1 MTDVGDVIAT
11 AAATMMPMGNASAAV
26 VRASA
31 IAAAAIESADEPSD
45 WSRVELF
52 VIAALQL
59 VLVLVA
65 YRLDKAPHPSLI
77 SESAWAMFFGV
88 IVSAAT
94 GVLFASVVVDVGAN
108 IVSFWLTCSQF
119 GAIIRFISP
128 IVNVYGLCMMH
139 W

>member
-1 MTDVGDVIAT
+1 METDDVGSAIASAVAT
-11 AAATMMPMGNASAAV
+11 AAATLLPGNASTAAA
-26 VRASA
+26 RANA
-31 IAAAAIESADEPSD
+31 IAAAAIESADEHSD

-88 IVSAAT
+88 IVRHAPWLVCSCRLSLACTHAA
-94 GVLFASVVVDVGAN
+94 
-108 IVSFWLTCSQF
+108 ICSCVCCSL
-119 GAIIRFISP
+119 A
-128 IVNVYGLCMMH
+128 
-139 W
+139 